1 MAPTDTTTC
10 VCEWLLSAYLQYDKR
25 GVPVQLKS
33 FRARNFRSI
42 NDSGEIQVSRIT
54 SLLGRNESG
63 KSNLLKALHS
73 LNPVEGFQ
81 ALSPIKDFPRDRK
94 LDECSD
100 TTPVVESS
108 WTLSKL
114 EKQQL
119 GKVFPRAAE
128 VTTARVGRWYKGERR
143 WVTFDDLPPLEID
156 DKWLKSKVRKLLA
169 ALDTAAEECDEPH
182 SEAIKKAASNFD
194 SAIGQTDDLQEWASN
209 AQTVIAAL
217 EKALVAASKE
227 LPETIDD
234 SVTEMDT
241 LAKKIAGD
249 EQAHA
254 AGRNWVVGQMPKFI
268 YLDDYPELEGHQ
280 NLAEYNQRQQNNSP
294 TDEDRYFAKLCKVAG
309 MDPKN
314 LQDLVN
320 DPETRNQ
327 LVNRASAVVTKEIR
341 RLWSDRSLK
350 VRFNLD
356 GNFMDT
362 LISDPTS
369 VYDVEVNLNERSR
382 GFQWFFA
389 FYITFCA
396 DTDGDVAEDAILL
409 LDEPGLYLHAKSQSD
424 LLTHFRNDFGNQI
437 LYSTHSPF
445 MVPIGQLDSIRTVN
459 IGEKT
464 GTTVTNDPSGDSRTL
479 FPIQAALGYSLAQ
492 SLFVGPNNL
501 VVEGITDYWVL
512 SSISEYLMDQGKTG
526 LSPEIT
532 MTPAGGAQK
541 VSYMVALLSSEE
553 LNVVVLLDEEKD
565 SKITRDDLTKSK
577 LINERNI
584 VFVTEAFGENSP
596 GEADIEDLLDPK
608 FYEGLVRESYAK
620 ELKGHKLALNDNI
633 PRIAKRVELA
643 LTGLGMEFHKTR
655 PTRLLLTKMSNDA
668 GAVVTEETANRFE
681 KLFKCIN
688 ARFQQIKERGGN
700 SLKPTIK

>member
-1 MAPTDTTTC
+1 M
-10 VCEWLLSAYLQYDKR
+10 
-25 GVPVQLKS
+25 QLKS

-42 NDSGEIQVSRIT
+42 NDSGEIQVSRMT

-94 LDECSD
+94 LEDCTEH
-100 TTPVVESS
+100 TPVLDSTWALSS
-108 WTLSKL
+108 L
-114 EKQQL
+114 EKKEL
-119 GKVFPRAAE
+119 AKVFPRAAE
-128 VTTARVGRWYKGERR
+128 VEIVTIRR
-143 WVTFDDLPPLEID
+143 GYGDKRYIGFENLPSLEVEE
-156 DKWLKSKVRKLLA
+156 KWIKSKLRKILA
-169 ALDTAAEECDEPH
+169 AVETVLEESEDPH
-182 SEAIKKAASNFD
+182 LTAIKTASADFE
-194 SAIGQTDDLQEWASN
+194 SCVIETDDLKDWANTTKKAISD
-209 AQTVIAAL
+209 L
-217 EKALVAASKE
+217 EKAMVAAGKE
-227 LPETIDD
+227 FPEAIDD
-234 SVTEMDT
+234 VLTDIQSQAEQV
-241 LAKKIAGD
+241 AGD
-249 EQAHA
+249 EEAHK
-254 AGRNWVVGQMPKFI
+254 AGRIWVVSNMPKFI
-268 YLDDYPELEGHQ
+268 YLDEYPQLEGHQ
-280 NLAEYNQRQQNNSP
+280 NLDEYNQRQEKNNL

-314 LQDLVN
+314 LQELAQ

-356 GNFMDT
+356 GSFMDT

-389 FYITFCA
+389 FYITFSA
-396 DTDGDVAEDAILL
+396 DTDGDIAEDAILL

-424 LLTHFRNDFGNQI
+424 LLAHFWDDFENQI
-437 LYSTHSPF
+437 IYSTHSPF
-445 MVPIGQLDSIRTVN
+445 MVPTGQLDSIRTVN
-459 IGEKT
+459 IGEKA

-479 FPIQAALGYSLAQ
+479 FPIQAALGYSLSQ

-501 VVEGITDYWVL
+501 VVEGITDYWIL
-512 SSISEYLMDQGKTG
+512 SSVSEYLVDQGKTG
-526 LSPEIT
+526 LSSKIT

-565 SKITRDDLTKSK
+565 SKTTRDDLIKSK

-584 VFVTEAFGENSP
+584 VFVTEAFSGNIP

-608 FYEGLVRESYAK
+608 FYEELVRESYAK
-620 ELKGHKLALNDNI
+620 ELEGKNMALNKNI
-633 PRIAKRVELA
+633 PRIAKQVELA
-643 LTGLGMEFHKTR
+643 LADIGVEFHKTR

-668 GAVVTEETANRFE
+668 KEVLTEETASQFE
-681 KLFKCIN
+681 KLFEGIN
-688 ARFQQIKERGGN
+688 ARFQKIEERGGT
-700 SLKPTIK
+700 SLTPKTE

>member
-1 MAPTDTTTC
+1 
-10 VCEWLLSAYLQYDKR
+10 
-25 GVPVQLKS
+25 VQLES
-33 FRARNFRSI
+33 FRVRNFRSI
-42 NDSGEIQVSRIT
+42 NDSGEIQASRIT

-73 LNPVEGFQ
+73 LNPVGGFH

-94 LDECSD
+94 LEEC
-100 TTPVVESS
+100 TEHTPVVDSI
-108 WTLSKL
+108 WALSPL
-114 EKQQL
+114 EQKAL
-119 GKVFPRAAE
+119 AKVFPRAAE
-128 VTTARVGRWYKGERR
+128 VQTVAIERKYGDKR
-143 WVTFDDLPPLEID
+143 YIGFENLPSLEVD
-156 DKWLKSKVRKLLA
+156 DKWIKSKLRKILA
-169 ALDTAAEECDEPH
+169 AVETVLEGSEDPH
-182 SEAIKKAASNFD
+182 LTAIKTASTDFE
-194 SAIGQTDDLQEWASN
+194 SCVSETDDLKDWANTTKKS
-209 AQTVIAAL
+209 ISEL
-217 EKALVAASKE
+217 EKAMVAAGKE
-227 LPETIDD
+227 FPEAIDD
-234 SVTEMDT
+234 ALTEIQSQ
-241 LAKKIAGD
+241 AEQVAGD
-249 EQAHA
+249 EEAQK
-254 AGRNWVVGQMPKFI
+254 AGRSWVVSNMPKFI
-268 YLDDYPELEGHQ
+268 YLDDYPQLEGHQ
-280 NLAEYNQRQQNNSP
+280 NLAEYNQRQQQNNL
-294 TDEDRYFAKLCKVAG
+294 TDEDIYFAKLCKVAG
-309 MDPKN
+309 MDPKS
-314 LQDLVN
+314 LQELAQ

-362 LISDPTS
+362 LISDPSS

-389 FYITFCA
+389 FYITFSA

-424 LLTHFRNDFGNQI
+424 LLTHFQDDFANQI

-445 MVPIGQLDSIRTVN
+445 MVPTGQLDSIRTVN
-459 IGEKT
+459 IDEKA

-501 VVEGITDYWVL
+501 VVEGITDYWML
-512 SSISEYLMDQGKTG
+512 SSISDYLADQGKTG
-526 LSPEIT
+526 LSPEVT

-565 SKITRDDLTKSK
+565 SKTTRDDLIKSK

-584 VFVTEAFGENSP
+584 VFVTEAFNGNPP
-596 GEADIEDLLDPK
+596 GEADIEDLLDTK
-608 FYEGLVRESYAK
+608 IYEALVRESYAK
-620 ELKGHKLALNDNI
+620 DLKGKELVLNDNI

-643 LTGLGMEFHKTR
+643 LADIGIEFHKTR
-655 PTRLLLTKMSNDA
+655 PTRLLLTKMANDA
-668 GAVVTEETANRFE
+668 EAILPEETAIQFE
-681 KLFKCIN
+681 KLFEGIN
-688 ARFQQIKERGGN
+688 ARFQKIDERGGTN
-700 SLKPTIK
+700 LMPNTK